1 MPVHNAWSAE
11 LEKTAREMF
20 ESGAS
25 PRTVGA
31 AIGKTKNAI
40 VGKSNRDGW
49 DKSRQRRHYNKQ
61 PRPLPRKNPFQLDFR
76 RKDIP
81 QGKGSFAPI
90 EQVHLSTPETD
101 LLIPETQRIG
111 MKDDW
116 PTTCCVWPV
125 GDPKKPGFF
134 FCGAIRESDKPY
146 CLAHNMRAKRRAGEI
161 EIGYTT

>member
-20 ESGAS
+20 ERGDS

-90 EQVHLSTPETD
+90 EQLQLSTPETD
-101 LLIPETQRIG
+101 LLIPKAQRVY
-111 MKDDW
+111 KSDDW
-116 PTTCCVWPV
+116 PLDRCRWPV
-125 GDPKKPGFF
+125 GSPKDDDFF
-134 FCGAIRESDKPY
+134 FCGAAIIENWPY
-146 CLAHNMRAKRRAGEI
+146 CAMHKSRAIHPKRGPE
-161 EIGYTT
+161 